1 MTTRITGSGSHLP
14 ATCLTN
20 DDLTLRVDTSDEW
33 IVQRTGI
40 RTRFLLRE
48 DELPSNMGVKAG
60 CQALESAKA
69 AASDVDL
76 LVVATNFPDMI
87 CPGSAPFIAQ
97 ELGLGSTPFFD
108 LKAGCTG
115 FVYGLVVADGLIRA
129 NLFHRVLLVGMEALS
144 RVTDWDDRRTC
155 VLFGDGAGAVLLDS
169 SGPETTGILGTAL
182 FGAPDKTLLLH
193 MPGGGT
199 RMPASVETL
208 AGGAHYLKMEGSG
221 VFRHAVPMM
230 ESATHAAL
238 EAADLSLSEV
248 DWVIPHQANARIV
261 DSLVRRLGVS
271 PERVI
276 VNLDRVAN
284 TSTASIPIAFDEARR
299 DGRIQDGDIVI
310 MTAFGAGVTYGAVA
324 LRA

>member
-1 MTTRITGSGSHLP
+1 MATRIAGSGSHLP
-14 ATCLTN
+14 ETCLTN
-20 DDLTLRVDTSDEW
+20 DDLAQRVDTSDEW

-40 RTRFLLRE
+40 HTRFLLRE
-48 DELPSNMGVKAG
+48 DEFPSDMGVKAG
-60 CQALESAKA
+60 RRAIEDAQA
-69 AASDVDL
+69 AAPGVDL
-76 LVVATNFPDMI
+76 LLVATNFPDMI

-97 ELGLGSTPFFD
+97 GLGLGSAPFLD

-115 FVYGLVVADGLIRA
+115 FVYGLAMADGLIRA
-129 NLFHRVLLVGMEALS
+129 NLFQHILLVGMEALS

-155 VLFGDGAGAVLLDS
+155 ILFGDGAGAVLLDS
-169 SGPETTGILGTAL
+169 ASQEGSGILGTAL
-182 FGAPDKTLLLH
+182 FGAPDKALLLH

-199 RMPASVETL
+199 RMPASAETL
-208 AGGAHYLKMEGSG
+208 ASRAHYLKMEGSG

-230 ESATHAAL
+230 EKATHAAL

-248 DWVIPHQANARIV
+248 DWVIPHQANTRIV
-261 DSLVRRLGVS
+261 DSLVRRLGVA